1 MVEQITKLSTT
12 AKAEKQHKTRSPKV
26 ASDYVLLV
34 VKLVIMVVVF
44 IATLYPFLNSLA
56 ISLNYADDTILGG
69 ITIYP
74 RKFTLDNYK
83 NIFGK
88 ETIWRAYGITFA
100 RTILGTIGGLL
111 VTGSLSFALSRKGL
125 AGRKVYTMLCLIPM
139 YFAGGMIPTYFLIK
153 TLGLTNNFW
162 VYIIPNLVNI
172 WNMILMRSYFQSVP
186 AALEESAR
194 IDGANYITIFFKIF
208 WPVSTPIVATIALYF
223 GVFHWN
229 DWYTTYVYINDPNLK
244 PMTSV
249 LLSIINEASFAE
261 RMAALGTD
269 ASMIGQA
276 SQGKSVNVRSITM
289 ATMITSIVPIVAV
302 YPFLQRYFIKGIMIG
317 SIKG

>member
-1 MVEQITKLSTT
+1 MAATD
-12 AKAEKQHKTRSPKV
+12 KAMRAPKPHRMKSKKV
-26 ASDYVLLV
+26 ASDYVVITLMCI
-34 VKLVIMVVVF
+34 IMVTVF
-44 IATLYPFLNSLA
+44 VATLYPFLNALA

-74 RKFTLDNYK
+74 RKFTIDNYK

-100 RTILGTIGGLL
+100 RTILGTVGGLL
-111 VTGSLSFALSRKGL
+111 ITGSMSFALSRKGL
-125 AGRKVYTMLCLIPM
+125 VGRRGYTMLCLIPM
-139 YFAGGMIPTYFLIK
+139 YFGGGLIPTYFLIK
-153 TLGLTNNFW
+153 TLGLTNTFW
-162 VYIIPNLVNI
+162 VYIIPALVNI

-186 AALEESAR
+186 EALEESAR
-194 IDGANYITIFFKIF
+194 IDGANYFTIFFKIF
-208 WPVSTPIVATIALYF
+208 WPVSTPIIATIALYF
-223 GVFHWN
+223 GVAQWN
-229 DWYTTYVYINDPNLK
+229 DWYTTFVYVQDPNLR

-261 RMAALGTD
+261 RMAAMGTD

-276 SQGKSVNVRSITM
+276 SQGKAVNVRSITM
-289 ATMITSIVPIVAV
+289 ATMITSIVPIVAI
-302 YPFLQRYFIKGIMIG
+302 YPFLQRYFLKGIMIG